1 VDRYPKNCG
10 WKMRLDVT
18 RIGAWTWEIVRQKA
32 GRWKRTWEIAAEESE
47 WVDARSGQGAK
58 MESGSFFKG
67 KRT

>member
-1 VDRYPKNCG
+1 
-10 WKMRLDVT
+10 MDVT